1 MIKIK
6 QAVVVEGKYDR
17 IKLMNII
24 DATIITTDGFRIF
37 KDRQTA
43 ELIKAFAATSGII
56 IATDSD
62 SAGFKIRNYLRSY
75 IKDGKIINLYIP
87 DIPGKERRK
96 DSPSAEKKLGLE
108 GIPDELL
115 IELFFKYSSDV
126 QSGSE
131 QKITKLTL
139 YEDNLSGRPD
149 SREKRL
155 ALQKYLSLPERLS
168 TNALI
173 CVLNSLLG
181 YDEYK
186 NTIKKLF
193 ASEEKQ

>member
-17 IKLMNII
+17 IKLLNII

-75 IKDGKIINLYIP
+75 VKDGKIINLYIP
-87 DIPGKERRK
+87 DIYGKERRK
-96 DSPSAEKKLGLE
+96 EASSAEGKLGLE

-115 IELFFKYSSDV
+115 TKLFLKYASDV
-126 QSGSE
+126 QTDSE
-131 QKITKLTL
+131 SKITKLTL
-139 YEDNLSGRPD
+139 YEDGFSGRPD

-155 ALQKYLSLPERLS
+155 ILLKHLSLPERMS

-173 CVLNSLLG
+173 PVLNSLLG

-186 NTIKKLF
+186 NTVKKLF
-193 ASEEKQ
+193 SSEEKQ